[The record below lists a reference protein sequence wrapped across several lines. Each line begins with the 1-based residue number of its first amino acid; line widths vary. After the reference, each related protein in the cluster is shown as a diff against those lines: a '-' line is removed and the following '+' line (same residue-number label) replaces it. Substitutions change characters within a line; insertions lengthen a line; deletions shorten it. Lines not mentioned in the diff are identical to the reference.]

1 MKRQTRILLALL
13 IFALFINARAQQAT
27 TSQTGF
33 TDRMLS
39 DESFTQGIDAMYNLE
54 FDEARRHFEELKQ
67 RFPDNPA
74 GPYYL
79 AANLFLRTLTKPS
92 RLLPLLSNFSG
103 SDTFGGNAGEKVD
116 ADTAQRFRTLTQQA
130 GLLAKAR
137 LQRDSRDT
145 EALFFLGATLG
156 LSAAFKGTLEGSVV
170 GAMREGSSGVD
181 KHRDVIKLDPNFHDA
196 ELSIGVYDYTVG
208 ALPLPIKI
216 LGAIAN
222 VRGSKKRG
230 LETLERVGRE
240 GRLERYIAKL
250 ILVILY
256 EREKRYTEAVERARE
271 LTAKYPRSYL
281 FKLAEANALVLQAV
295 AERRNNEA
303 AAESMTREAFAIFDS
318 MLGGQT
324 AEQISVPPLDLIHFI
339 YGESLLKVGKA
350 ERAAR
355 EFLAAASVSNAAAP
369 IITIAHL
376 RGAQAFDLAG
386 RRREALAEYDVVM
399 KRPDVYKSR
408 ERAAQGLRKPYKE

>member
-13 IFALFINARAQQAT
+13 IFALFTSARAQQAS
-27 TSQTGF
+27 TSHTGF

-39 DESFTQGIDAMYNLE
+39 DESFTKGIDAMYNLDFE
-54 FDEARRHFEELKQ
+54 VASRHFEELKQ

-79 AANLFLRTLTKPS
+79 AANLFLRTLTKPN
-92 RLLPLLSNFSG
+92 RLLPLMLTISG
-103 SDTFGGNAGEKVD
+103 SETFGGNAGEKVD
-116 ADTAQRFRTLTQQA
+116 ADTAQRFRALTRQA

-208 ALPLPIKI
+208 ALPLPIRI

-271 LTAKYPRSYL
+271 LTAKYPRNYL
-281 FKLAEANALVLQAV
+281 YKLAEADALALQAA
-295 AERRNNEA
+295 AERRTNEA
-303 AAESMTREAFAIFDS
+303 AAESMVREATGILDS
-318 MLGGQT
+318 MLGGKT
-324 AEQISVPPLDLIHFI
+324 TEQIPVPPLDLIHFV
-339 YGESLLKVGKA
+339 YGEKLLKAGKA

-355 EFLAAASVSNAAAP
+355 EFLAAASASDSAP
-369 IITIAHL
+369 IITMSQL

-386 RRREALAEYDVVM
+386 KMRE
-399 KRPDVYKSR
+399 
-408 ERAAQGLRKPYKE
+408 

>member
-13 IFALFINARAQQAT
+13 IFALFTSARAHQAS
-27 TSQTGF
+27 TSQTSF
-33 TDRMLS
+33 ADRMLS
-39 DESFTQGIDAMYNLE
+39 DESFAQGIDATYNL
-54 FDEARRHFEELKQ
+54 DLDAARRHFEELKQ

-79 AANLFLRTLTKPS
+79 AANLFLRTLTKPN
-92 RLLPLLSNFSG
+92 RLLPLILNLSG
-103 SDTFGGNAGEKVD
+103 SETFGGNAVEKVD
-116 ADTAQRFRTLTQQA
+116 ADTAQRFRALTQQA

-156 LSAAFKGTLEGSVV
+156 LSGAFKGTLEGSVV
-170 GAMREGSSGVD
+170 GAMRDGSKCVD
-181 KHRDVIKLDPNFHDA
+181 KHREVLKLDPNFHDA

-208 ALPLPIKI
+208 ALPLPIKM

-240 GRLERYIAKL
+240 GQLERYIAKA
-250 ILVILY
+250 ILVFLY

-281 FKLAEANALVLQAV
+281 FKLAEAHALVMQAD

-303 AAESMTREAFAIFDS
+303 AAESKLREAFAIFDS
-318 MLGGQT
+318 MLGEKT
-324 AEQISVPPLDLIHFI
+324 AEQIPAPPLDVIHFI
-339 YGESLLKVGKA
+339 YGEILLKAGKA

-355 EFLAAASVSNAAAP
+355 EFLAAASASNAAAP

-386 RRREALAEYDVVM
+386 RRREALAEYDIVM

-408 ERAAQGLRKPYKE
+408 ERAAQGLRKPYKK